1 VQYNDKGIE
10 YGLDK
15 NFDIAVWEQEKKY
28 IASSKTKFFGFV
40 FNRINQGLKKRN
52 LEPIFTVKKPLANK
66 QKSQSV
72 FGKGTRSTKNKNNS
86 NDLDNLEEYKQNFA
100 NTNIGFNINMNNI
113 GKKDNAESSNEI
125 NFNDILSNEAKEE
138 SKI

>member
-1 VQYNDKGIE
+1 
-10 YGLDK
+10 
-15 NFDIAVWEQEKKY
+15 
-28 IASSKTKFFGFV
+28 
-40 FNRINQGLKKRN
+40 
-52 LEPIFTVKKPLANK
+52 
-66 QKSQSV
+66 
-72 FGKGTRSTKNKNNS
+72 
-86 NDLDNLEEYKQNFA
+86 LDNLEEYKQNFA

>member
-1 VQYNDKGIE
+1 M
-10 YGLDK
+10 
-15 NFDIAVWEQEKKY
+15 
-28 IASSKTKFFGFV
+28 
-40 FNRINQGLKKRN
+40 
-52 LEPIFTVKKPLANK
+52 KKPLVNK

-72 FGKGTRSTKNKNNS
+72 FGKGTRSTKNKNSS

-113 GKKDNAESSNEI
+113 SKKDNAESSNEI
-125 NFNDILSNEAKEE
+125 NFNDILSKEAKEE